1 MVKFIYLLLGKSYL
15 MTIKCLRICNWE
27 CKTILWKQVDIKKLL
42 YFDHVLH
49 NTRSKWTK
57 FKLTSKPTTKYSNHL
72 KIYPCN
78 IVSSW
83 YIYIITYEI
92 GQRISFDFAHIICFW
107 PSTDS
112 SSYSCP
118 SFCALKQD
126 TNTMRLLKQT
136 DWWVRILL
144 YALNK

>member
-1 MVKFIYLLLGKSYL
+1 MWISNLVNKIILL
-15 MTIKCLRICNWE
+15 E
-27 CKTILWKQVDIKKLL
+27 QVDNKNTLL
-42 YFDHVLH
+42 YFNHVLCI
-49 NTRSKWTK
+49 TRSKWTK

-107 PSTDS
+107 PSTYS
-112 SSYSCP
+112 SSSCIS
-118 SFCALKQD
+118 SFCAFKQD
-126 TNTMRLLKQT
+126 TNTIKLLKQT

-144 YALNK
+144 YALNKKRNQNLAFPKD